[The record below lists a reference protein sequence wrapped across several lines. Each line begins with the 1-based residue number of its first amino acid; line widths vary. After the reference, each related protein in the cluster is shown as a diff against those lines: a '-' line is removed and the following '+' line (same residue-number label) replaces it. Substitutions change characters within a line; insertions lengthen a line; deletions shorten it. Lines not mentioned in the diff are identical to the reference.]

1 MRLSVDSVETF
12 GCEETK
18 PSYLGLV
25 IRKGKSLLTLL
36 LVPHALL
43 DEVDKGLEKKPW
55 IEGWKKR
62 RREAVGRHTHS
73 YNSLKRAELF

>member
-1 MRLSVDSVETF
+1 MLVAVSGLAPLCFSSDCVFLLTLETF

-25 IRKGKSLLTLL
+25 IRKGKSLTLL

-55 IEGWKKR
+55 IEG
-62 RREAVGRHTHS
+62 
-73 YNSLKRAELF
+73 